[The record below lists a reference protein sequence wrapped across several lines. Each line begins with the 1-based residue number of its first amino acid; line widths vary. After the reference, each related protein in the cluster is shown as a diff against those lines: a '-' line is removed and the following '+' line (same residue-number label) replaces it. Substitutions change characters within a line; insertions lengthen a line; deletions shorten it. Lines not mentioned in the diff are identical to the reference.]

1 MVLSLDLFSMGI
13 FLLCSS
19 ATSVYLTDLM
29 TDGQVSRRAGM
40 HTEPYLELGIVG
52 VGTL

>member
-1 MVLSLDLFSMGI
+1 MVVSLDVFSMGI
-13 FLLCSS
+13 FLLCSR
-19 ATSVYLTDLM
+19 ATSVYLNDLM

-52 VGTL
+52 VVAL

>member
-1 MVLSLDLFSMGI
+1 MIVSLDLFTMGI

-19 ATSVYLTDLM
+19 ATSVYLNDLM

-40 HTEPYLELGIVG
+40 NTEPYLELRIVG
-52 VGTL
+52 VGAL